1 MVNLRCCAFS
11 FVCKSLCV
19 VLMWL
24 YHMELAAHYVFRA
37 FHLITRLQVTQ
48 TQKALMVQGVNSLKG
63 AVCKIWQ
70 DLLGR
75 V

>member
-1 MVNLRCCAFS
+1 
-11 FVCKSLCV
+11 
-19 VLMWL
+19 MWL

-70 DLLGR
+70 DLFGR